1 MSFDSRP
8 FKSIEEHDEALI
20 ENWNNAVGMDDD
32 VYLLG
37 DISRHNSTK
46 TIEIFNEL
54 NGNIHLIVGNH
65 DGKLLNNRE
74 FQKRFCEILQR
85 TRYWKWETYRSV
97 PLSNSLFQR
106 ALLQ

>member
-74 FQKRFCEILQR
+74 FQKRFCEIAHYKELDIGNG
-85 TRYWKWETYRSV
+85 KHIV
-97 PLSNSLFQR
+97 L
-106 ALLQ
+106 